1 MIKVGDLIE
10 IPEIKTVIQLKDIEE
25 SSLRQMILD
34 SFVVTTEVLKNLE
47 MIFTSLSKPEGKGA
61 FLKGHFGSGKSH
73 FLSIL
78 SLLLRTPDSWHAL
91 LSQEPSLDSFQREL
105 QSRRFLVVEIS
116 LIQHR
121 GTEFLE
127 DIFLKEIFRK
137 LSLQIGKPFE
147 GAESRHE
154 TFREIRKALRD
165 LGYSGLVLLVDELSE
180 FLRSKTDAHAY
191 QEDIRFIQ
199 YLGEEASS
207 FPLWIIASLQEWIE
221 ETGEIHQDTFNK
233 IKDRYHLRISLG
245 RAHIEELVS
254 QRLIRHRPAAEQ
266 EIRKIYQSLRRYFP
280 SFPVDETRF
289 LKLYPVHPATVSLLD
304 RLRPLF
310 SEHRG
315 VVDFIHYRLKGDAE
329 RGIPAF
335 LNRPAQDL
343 LGPSA
348 IFDHFLHR
356 IREMAETQPFVEKG
370 FDYYRDEIPRIF
382 EDPDQ
387 RKVALE
393 AVKLLTLF
401 TISPV
406 KFRYTAR
413 HMAEMILFRVTDLEA
428 EINYQYF
435 RDVLERLVKETSH
448 LSVTPGKDPLDDQFS
463 ITLRADI
470 AGILRRKIQQGVM
483 EIFPGDRRLFDRLLP
498 FAESIHLPFVGWAEQ
513 REQRVST
520 SWEYT
525 RRSGIILLRQ
535 IDEFLLDEAKARA
548 EEWKQAEEDFF
559 IVVGTTHQ
567 VERQYQHL
575 RDLLL
580 PHLREK
586 YPGLF
591 LFWIPA
597 EIKEEE
603 ESWMKEFLSAL
614 LLSDR
619 TRQESSESG
628 LPAQEFLQ
636 TFLQNGRKRLGEILT
651 KAYFN
656 GLLLWDD
663 RQMELS
669 AYGYLSQEKFL
680 QEFVPPLLSRRFP
693 KHQRVHP
700 YLEALAPTTVPNL
713 LRDFFATGTL
723 EVDDRTK
730 FGLRTI
736 LEGFLKPMGLIKKK
750 GNQYILHVDP
760 RSNELAGHF
769 LSLLEKGPLPP
780 ETLYWSFRKGD
791 YGLLKHQ
798 FEVLIFALLFS
809 GNILVHQG
817 QRKKGLEDISRSGLQ
832 GVTAISKGEILGDEI
847 RQTIPHHPLVPEKF
861 RKGPFTLSSQEALWA
876 EIRLRKEKE
885 VESLQNLLHRLKWA
899 SSFQAFKNLPWDSFR
914 QDVEDVLAQW
924 EEVKVSFPPREGL
937 ERFLSAV
944 AKEPFLSEKLRRLE
958 EVRAFFDHAERLLF
972 IYQYLSDPRL
982 SLPERLPYRSL
993 RDEKKEILRFFEAGN
1008 VSIDHGAIQKLLDR
1022 FQDFRE
1028 KYIQVYAEAH
1038 RLARSGE
1045 QFAPYEKIRHSRRYL
1060 LLTRL
1065 DQLEMISVHH
1075 NRSLV
1080 DRALTA
1086 VLFSECNAPS
1096 VEFLQSNPVCSC
1108 GFLLTMESRFTPVRE
1123 IEEAIDL
1130 GIRETIEALKAPTY
1144 QEKLLPYL
1152 RGLEEVGENEK
1163 ASAVRRILTLSPE
1176 EGEGFLSKLD
1186 EALTPLAIQGINEA
1200 FKGRVVVVNRNLDQ
1214 LYGAFIRRK
1223 YSLPQVRKIF
1233 REWLKED
1240 EISEGT
1246 FIHFIGKGET
1256 GGETQEQEGFLTFI
1270 QTEFSHLLPLLQE
1283 EGQAIFKKALLLSLW
1298 IEGHETPP
1306 RQIVPLFPF
1315 LQKGKEG
1322 RGDLLIQELSAAA
1335 RLLRQKEPDLF
1346 ERAVQEVEEAGG
1358 IFPEVSKLLE
1368 GEKAVDIFSRETIFP
1383 SILRETFEKLLAA
1396 PEEEKEGDV
1405 VIPSED
1411 PKLPPKTSGFIKKQ
1425 TEMVKALKDYN
1436 ALRQKLLALKRRQT
1450 NPPQDF
1456 QKWESLYIQHL
1467 SPLSFLLVTF
1477 PVKVERMEI
1486 SLPLPAKDRLGQ
1498 AEGLHQHFSEKFSEF
1513 FRNALPLWETGEEKR
1528 PKMIEDLEK
1537 VKIPEGAQ
1545 KIFVLMDGMRWDLW
1559 EYLKENFFAS
1569 MANQFRIIQEGAL
1582 WAHLP
1587 STTTR
1592 QMEFFGGENTIWK
1605 IAGIDERVHT
1615 ERGNLEYLFRNIL
1628 QFLQLDLAPR
1638 LRELPAGTQII
1649 LFSDHGFV
1657 GNPHFE
1663 KSDKYRASR
1672 YTHGEASPFEIIV
1685 PWAAVTKIR

>member
-34 SFVVTTEVLKNLE
+34 SFVVTTEVMKNLE
-47 MIFTSLSKPEGKGA
+47 MILTSLSKSEGKGA

-154 TFREIRKALRD
+154 TFREIKKALRE

-207 FPLWIIASLQEWIE
+207 FPLWIVASLQEWIE

-329 RGIPAF
+329 RGIPTF
-335 LNRPAQDL
+335 LDRPAQDL

-393 AVKLLTLF
+393 AVKLLILF

-435 RDVLERLVKETSH
+435 RDVLERLVKESSH

-603 ESWMKEFLSAL
+603 ESWIKEFLSAL

-736 LEGFLKPMGLIKKK
+736 LEGLLKPMGLIKKK
-750 GNQYILHVDP
+750 TNQYILHVDP

-876 EIRLRKEKE
+876 EIKSRKEKE
-885 VESLQNLLHRLKWA
+885 VESLQNLLQRLQWA
-899 SSFQAFKNLPWDSFR
+899 SSFQAFKYLPWDSFR
-914 QDVEDVLAQW
+914 REVEDVLGQW
-924 EEVKVSFPPREGL
+924 EEAKVSFPPREGL
-937 ERFLSAV
+937 ERFLSAA
-944 AKEPFLSEKLRRLE
+944 AKEPFLPDKLRRLE
-958 EVRAFFDHAERLLF
+958 EVRAFFDHAERLVF
-972 IYQYLSDPRL
+972 VYQYLSDPRL
-982 SLPERLPYRSL
+982 SLPDLPAYRSL
-993 RDEKKEILRFFEAGN
+993 RDEKAEILGFFEAGN
-1008 VSIDHGAIQKLLDR
+1008 ISIDHEAIQKILDR
-1022 FQDFRE
+1022 FQDFRG

-1038 RLARSGE
+1038 RRARSGE
-1045 QFAPYEKIRHSRRYL
+1045 QFVPYEKIRRSRRYL
-1060 LLTRL
+1060 LLARL

-1075 NRSLV
+1075 DRSLV

-1096 VEFLQSNPVCSC
+1096 AELLQSNPVCSC
-1108 GFLLTMESRFTPVRE
+1108 GFLLTMESRFPPLRE

-1130 GIRETIEALKAPTY
+1130 GIRETIEALNSPTY

-1152 RGLEEVGENEK
+1152 KGLEEVGENEK
-1163 ASAVRRILTLSPE
+1163 ASAVRRVLSLSAE
-1176 EGEGFLSKLD
+1176 EGEGFLSRLD

-1200 FKGRVVVVNRNLDQ
+1200 FKGRVVVVRRDLDQ
-1214 LYGAFIRRK
+1214 LYGALIRRK
-1223 YSLPQVRKIF
+1223 YGLPQVRKIF
-1233 REWLKED
+1233 REWLKDD

-1246 FIHFIGKGET
+1246 FVHFIGKGET
-1256 GGETQEQEGFLTFI
+1256 GGEAQEQERFFPFI
-1270 QTEFSHLLPLLQE
+1270 QAESPHLLPLLQE

-1298 IEGHETPP
+1298 IEGHETSP
-1306 RQIVPLFPF
+1306 RQLVPLFPF
-1315 LQKGKEG
+1315 LQKGREG
-1322 RGDLLIQELSAAA
+1322 RGDLLIQELCGAA

-1346 ERAVQEVEEAGG
+1346 ERVVQEVEEAGG
-1358 IFPEVSKLLE
+1358 IFPEVSRLLE
-1368 GEKAVDIFSRETIFP
+1368 GEKAVDIFCRETIFP
-1383 SILRETFEKLLAA
+1383 SILRETFERLLAA
-1396 PEEEKEGDV
+1396 PEEEKEGGTV
-1405 VIPSED
+1405 TPSED
-1411 PKLPPKTSGFIKKQ
+1411 PKLPSRTSGFIKKQ
-1425 TEMVKALKDYN
+1425 TEMVKALKDYDT
-1436 ALRQKLLALKRRQT
+1436 LRQKLLTLKRRQT

-1456 QKWESLYIQHL
+1456 QKWESLYLQHL
-1467 SPLSFLLVTF
+1467 SPLSFLLATF
-1477 PVKVERMEI
+1477 PSWVERLEI
-1486 SLPLPAKDRLGQ
+1486 SLPLPAKDRLEQ
-1498 AEGLHQHFSEKFSEF
+1498 AEDLNHYFSEKFSEF
-1513 FRNALPLWETGEEKR
+1513 YRDALPLWEAGEAKR

>member
-137 LSLQIGKPFE
+137 LSLEIGKPFE

-266 EIRKIYQSLRRYFP
+266 EIRKIYRSLRRYFP

-335 LNRPAQDL
+335 LDRPAQDL

-972 IYQYLSDPRL
+972 VYQYLGDPRL

-1200 FKGRVVVVNRNLDQ
+1200 FKGRIVVVNRNLDQ

-1256 GGETQEQEGFLTFI
+1256 GGEAQEQEGFLTFI

-1396 PEEEKEGDV
+1396 PEEEKEGGV

-1513 FRNALPLWETGEEKR
+1513 YRNALPLWETGEEKR

>member
-1 MIKVGDLIE
+1 
-10 IPEIKTVIQLKDIEE
+10 
-25 SSLRQMILD
+25 
-34 SFVVTTEVLKNLE
+34 
-47 MIFTSLSKPEGKGA
+47 
-61 FLKGHFGSGKSH
+61 
-73 FLSIL
+73 
-78 SLLLRTPDSWHAL
+78 
-91 LSQEPSLDSFQREL
+91 
-105 QSRRFLVVEIS
+105 
-116 LIQHR
+116 
-121 GTEFLE
+121 
-127 DIFLKEIFRK
+127 
-137 LSLQIGKPFE
+137 
-147 GAESRHE
+147 
-154 TFREIRKALRD
+154 
-165 LGYSGLVLLVDELSE
+165 
-180 FLRSKTDAHAY
+180 
-191 QEDIRFIQ
+191 
-199 YLGEEASS
+199 
-207 FPLWIIASLQEWIE
+207 
-221 ETGEIHQDTFNK
+221 
-233 IKDRYHLRISLG
+233 
-245 RAHIEELVS
+245 
-254 QRLIRHRPAAEQ
+254 
-266 EIRKIYQSLRRYFP
+266 
-280 SFPVDETRF
+280 
-289 LKLYPVHPATVSLLD
+289 
-304 RLRPLF
+304 
-310 SEHRG
+310 
-315 VVDFIHYRLKGDAE
+315 
-329 RGIPAF
+329 
-335 LNRPAQDL
+335 
-343 LGPSA
+343 
-348 IFDHFLHR
+348 
-356 IREMAETQPFVEKG
+356 MAETQPFVEKG
-370 FDYYRDEIPRIF
+370 FDYYRDEIPQIF
-382 EDPDQ
+382 KDPDQ
-387 RKVALE
+387 RKIALE
-393 AVKLLTLF
+393 AVKLLILF

-435 RDVLERLVKETSH
+435 RDILERLVKETSH
-448 LSVTPGKDPLDDQFS
+448 LSVMPGKDPLDDQFS

-470 AGILRRKIQQGVM
+470 AGIVRRKIQQGVM

-535 IDEFLLDEAKARA
+535 IDEFLLDEAKVRA

-575 RDLLL
+575 RDLVL

-586 YPGLF
+586 YPGIF

-614 LLSDR
+614 LLSDL
-619 TRQESSESG
+619 TRQESSESE
-628 LPAQEFLQ
+628 LPTQEFLQ

-669 AYGYLSQEKFL
+669 PYGYLSQEKFF

-736 LEGFLKPMGLIKKK
+736 LEGLLKPMGLIKKR
-750 GNQYILHVDP
+750 GNQYVLHVDP

-809 GNILVHQG
+809 GNILVLQG

-861 RKGPFTLSSQEALWA
+861 RKGPFTLSSQEDLWA
-876 EIRLRKEKE
+876 EIKSKKETE
-885 VESLQNLLHRLKWA
+885 VESLESLLQRIQWA
-899 SSFQAFKNLPWDSFR
+899 SSFQAFKHLPWASFR
-914 QDVEDVLAQW
+914 REVEDVLGQW

-937 ERFLSAV
+937 ERFLSAA
-944 AKEPFLSEKLRRLE
+944 AKEPFLPDKLRRLG
-958 EVRAFFDHAERLLF
+958 EVRAFFDHAERLIF
-972 IYQYLSDPRL
+972 VYQYLSDPRF
-982 SLPERLPYRSL
+982 SLPDLPAYQSL
-993 RDEKKEILRFFEAGN
+993 RNERNEILRFFEAGN
-1008 VSIDHGAIQKLLDR
+1008 ISIEHEAIQKVLDR
-1022 FQDFRE
+1022 FQDLRS

-1038 RLARSGE
+1038 RRARSGE
-1045 QFAPYEKIRHSRRYL
+1045 QFLPYEKIRRSRRYL
-1060 LLTRL
+1060 LLARL
-1065 DQLEMISVHH
+1065 DHLEMISVHH

-1096 VEFLQSNPVCSC
+1096 AELLQSNPVCSC
-1108 GFLLTMESRFTPVRE
+1108 GFLLTMEPKFPPLRE

-1130 GIRETIEALKAPTY
+1130 GIRETIEALSSPTY

-1152 RGLEEVGENEK
+1152 KGLEEVGENEK
-1163 ASAVRRILTLSPE
+1163 ASAVRRVLSLSAE
-1176 EGEGFLSKLD
+1176 EREVFLSKLD
-1186 EALTPLAIQGINEA
+1186 EALTPLAIQAINEA
-1200 FKGRVVVVNRNLDQ
+1200 FKGRVVVVRRDLDQ
-1214 LYGAFIRRK
+1214 LYGALIRRK

-1233 REWLKED
+1233 REWLKDD

-1246 FIHFIGKGET
+1246 FVHFIGKGET
-1256 GGETQEQEGFLTFI
+1256 GGEAQGQERFLPFI
-1270 QTEFSHLLPLLQE
+1270 QTESPHLVPLLQE
-1283 EGQAIFKKALLLSLW
+1283 EGQTIFKKALVLSLW
-1298 IEGHETPP
+1298 IEGHEISSS
-1306 RQIVPLFPF
+1306 QLVSLFPF
-1315 LQKGKEG
+1315 LQKGTEG
-1322 RGDLLIQELSAAA
+1322 RGDLLIHELCGAA

-1346 ERAVQEVEEAGG
+1346 ERVVQEVEEAGG
-1358 IFPEVSKLLE
+1358 IFPEVSRLLE
-1368 GEKAVDIFSRETIFP
+1368 GEKVVDIFCRETIFP
-1383 SILRETFEKLLAA
+1383 SILRETFERLLAA
-1396 PEEEKEGDV
+1396 PEEEEEGGMV
-1405 VIPSED
+1405 TPSED
-1411 PKLPPKTSGFIKKQ
+1411 PKLPLRAPGFIKSQ
-1425 TEMVKALKDYN
+1425 TEMVKALKDYDT
-1436 ALRQKLLALKRRQT
+1436 LRQKLFTLKRRQP
-1450 NPPQDF
+1450 NIPQDC
-1456 QKWESLYIQHL
+1456 QKWESLYLQHL
-1467 SPLSFLLVTF
+1467 SPLSFLLATF
-1477 PVKVERMEI
+1477 PSRVERMEI
-1486 SLPLPAKDRLGQ
+1486 SLPFPAKDRLEQ
-1498 AEGLHQHFSEKFSEF
+1498 AEDLNHYFSEKFSEF
-1513 FRNALPLWETGEEKR
+1513 YRNVLPSWEGGEAKR

-1537 VKIPEGAQ
+1537 AKIPQGAQ

-1569 MANQFRIIQEGAL
+1569 MANQLRIVQEGAL
-1582 WAHLP
+1582 WARLP
-1587 STTTR
+1587 STTPR
-1592 QMEFFGGENTIWK
+1592 QMEFFTKEKNIWK

-1615 ERGNLEYLFRNIL
+1615 ERGALEYLFRNIL
-1628 QFLQLDLAPR
+1628 QFLQLDLGPR
-1638 LRELPAGTQII
+1638 LKELPVGTQII

-1657 GNPHFE
+1657 ENPLFE

-1672 YTHGEASPFEIIV
+1672 YIHGEASPFEIIV
-1685 PWAAVTKIR
+1685 PWASVMKIR

>member
-1 MIKVGDLIE
+1 LIKVGDLIE
-10 IPEIKTVIQLKDIEE
+10 VPEIKTVIQLKDIEE
-25 SSLRQMILD
+25 SSLRQMILE
-34 SFVVTTEVLKNLE
+34 SFVVTTEVMKNLE
-47 MIFTSLSKPEGKGA
+47 LIFTSLSKPEGKGA

-78 SLLLRTPDSWHAL
+78 SLLLRYPDSWHAL

-105 QSRRFLVVEIS
+105 QSRRFFVVEIS

-127 DIFLKEIFRK
+127 DIFLKEIFWK

-147 GAESRHE
+147 GGESRHE
-154 TFREIRKALRD
+154 TFQEVRKELRA
-165 LGYSGLVLLVDELSE
+165 LGYFGLVLLVDELSE

-191 QEDIRFIQ
+191 REDIRFIQ

-207 FPLWIIASLQEWIE
+207 FPLWIVASLQEWIE

-245 RAHIEELVS
+245 RAHIEEIIS
-254 QRLIRHRPAAEQ
+254 QRLIRHRTGAEQ

-280 SFPVDETRF
+280 SFPVDEQRF
-289 LKLYPVHPATVSLLD
+289 LKLYPVHPATVTLLD
-304 RLRPLF
+304 HLRPLF

-315 VVDFIHYRLKGDAE
+315 VVDFIHYRLKGDVGRE
-329 RGIPAF
+329 IPTF
-335 LNRPAQDL
+335 LDRPSQDL

-348 IFDHFLHR
+348 IFDHFIHR

-370 FDYYRDEIPRIF
+370 FDYYQDEIPRIF

-387 RKVALE
+387 QKVALE
-393 AVKLLTLF
+393 AVKLLILF
-401 TISPV
+401 AISPV

-435 RDVLERLVKETSH
+435 RDVLDRLVKESPH

-463 ITLRADI
+463 ITLRADTS
-470 AGILRRKIQQGVM
+470 GILRRKIQQGVM
-483 EIFPGDRRLFDRLLP
+483 DIFPGDRRLFDRLLP
-498 FAESIHLPFVGWAEQ
+498 FAESIHIPFVGWAEK
-513 REQRVST
+513 REQRVSF

-535 IDEFLLDEAKARA
+535 IDEFLPAHA
-548 EEWKQAEEDFF
+548 ETLAGEWKQTEDDFF
-559 IVVGTTHQ
+559 VIVGSTHQ
-567 VERQYQHL
+567 VEKQYQHL
-575 RDLLL
+575 HDLLL
-580 PHLREK
+580 PSLRDK

-603 ESWMKEFLSAL
+603 ESWMREFLSAL
-614 LLSDR
+614 LLSDYYR
-619 TRQESSESG
+619 EESQESG
-628 LPAQEFLQ
+628 LQAQELLQ
-636 TFLQNGRKRLGEILT
+636 TFLNAGRKKLGEILT

-663 RQMELS
+663 RQIELS
-669 AYGYLSQEKFL
+669 HYGYLSQDKFL
-680 QEFVPPLLSRRFP
+680 QEFVPSLLSRRFP
-693 KHQRVHP
+693 KHQRIHP

-723 EVDDRTK
+723 EVDERTK

-736 LEGFLKPMGLIKKK
+736 LEGLLKPMGLIKKK
-750 GNQYILHVDP
+750 GNQYVLHVDP
-760 RSNELAGHF
+760 KTNELAGHL

-817 QRKKGLEDISRSGLQ
+817 QRRKGLEDISRSGLQ

-861 RKGPFTLSSQEALWA
+861 RKGPFTLSSQEALWL

-885 VESLQNLLHRLKWA
+885 VESLQNLIQRIQWA

-914 QDVEDVLAQW
+914 REVEDVLGQW

-944 AKEPFLSEKLRRLE
+944 TKEPFLPEKLRRLE
-958 EVRAFFDHAERLLF
+958 GLRAFFDHAERLVF
-972 IYQYLSDPRL
+972 VYQYLADPRL
-982 SLPERLPYRSL
+982 SLPDLPAYQSL
-993 RDEKKEILRFFEAGN
+993 RDEKNEILRFFEAKN
-1008 VSIDHGAIQKLLDR
+1008 VTIDHQAIQKVLDL
-1022 FQDFRE
+1022 FQDFRG
-1028 KYIQVYAEAH
+1028 KYIQVYSEAH
-1038 RLARSGE
+1038 RRARSGE
-1045 QFAPYEKIRHSRRYL
+1045 QFVPYEKIRHCRRYL
-1060 LLTRL
+1060 LLARL

-1080 DRALTA
+1080 DRMLTA
-1086 VLFSECNAPS
+1086 VLFSECNAPCA
-1096 VEFLQSNPVCSC
+1096 EILQSTPVCSC
-1108 GFLLTMESRFTPVRE
+1108 GYILTMESKFTPLRE
-1123 IEEAIDL
+1123 IEETIDL
-1130 GIRETIEALKAPTY
+1130 GIRETIEALSAPTY

-1152 RGLEEVGENEK
+1152 KGLEEVGENEK
-1163 ASAVRRILTLSPE
+1163 SQVVKRLLRLSAE
-1176 EGEGFLSKLD
+1176 EGEGFLLKLD

-1200 FKGRVVVVNRNLDQ
+1200 FKGRVVVVRRDLDQ
-1214 LYGAFIRRK
+1214 LYGALIRRK
-1223 YSLPQVRKIF
+1223 YGLSQVRKIF

-1256 GGETQEQEGFLTFI
+1256 GGEVKGQEGLLTFI
-1270 QTEFSHLLPLLQE
+1270 QVEFPHLMPFLQE

-1298 IEGHETPP
+1298 IEGYGILPP
-1306 RQIVPLFPF
+1306 QIVSRFPF

-1322 RGDLLIQELSAAA
+1322 RGDLLIQELSSAA
-1335 RLLRQKEPDLF
+1335 RLLRQKEPELF

-1368 GEKAVDIFSRETIFP
+1368 GEKAVDIFCRETIFP

-1396 PEEEKEGDV
+1396 PEEEKEGGIV
-1405 VIPSED
+1405 TPLED
-1411 PKLPPKTSGFIKKQ
+1411 PNLPPRTSGFIKKQ
-1425 TEMVKALKDYN
+1425 TEMVKTLKDYHT
-1436 ALRQKLLALKRRQT
+1436 LRQKLLTLKRRQS

-1467 SPLSFLLVTF
+1467 SPLSFLLATL
-1477 PVKVERMEI
+1477 PPRLERMEI
-1486 SLPLPAKDRLGQ
+1486 SLPLPTKNRLEEAEELKDQ
-1498 AEGLHQHFSEKFSEF
+1498 FSEKFSQF
-1513 FRNALPLWETGEEKR
+1513 YRNAISLWEKGDKKR

-1537 VKIPEGAQ
+1537 VKLTEEAQ

-1559 EYLKENFFAS
+1559 EYLKENLFSS
-1569 MANQFRIIQEGAL
+1569 MANQLRIVQEGAF

-1587 STTTR
+1587 STTPR
-1592 QMEFFGGENTIWK
+1592 QMEFFTGEK
-1605 IAGIDERVHT
+1605 KLLKVAGIDERVHT
-1615 ERGNLEYLFRNIL
+1615 ERGNLEYLFRNIH
-1628 QFLQLDLAPR
+1628 QFLQLDLKPR
-1638 LRELPAGTQII
+1638 LRELSTGTQII
-1649 LFSDHGFV
+1649 IFSDHGFIE
-1657 GNPHFE
+1657 NPHFE

-1672 YTHGEASPFEIIV
+1672 YIHGEASPFEIIV
-1685 PWAAVTKIR
+1685 PWAELVKI

>member
-10 IPEIKTVIQLKDIEE
+10 IPAIKTVIQLKDIEE

-47 MIFTSLSKPEGKGA
+47 MILASLSKQEGKGA

-91 LSQEPSLDSFQREL
+91 LSQEPSLNSFQRNL
-105 QSRRFLVVEIS
+105 QSRKFFVVEIS

-127 DIFLKEIFRK
+127 DIFLKEIFGK
-137 LSLQIGKPFE
+137 LSVQTGRPFE

-207 FPLWIIASLQEWIE
+207 FPLWIVASLQEWIE

-233 IKDRYHLRISLG
+233 IKDRYPIRISLG
-245 RAHIEELVS
+245 RAHIEELLS

-266 EIRKIYQSLRRYFP
+266 EIRKIYESLCRYFP

-289 LKLYPVHPATVSLLD
+289 LKLYPVHPATVALLD

-315 VVDFIHYRLKGDAE
+315 VVDFIHYRLKGDRE
-329 RGIPAF
+329 RGIPTF
-335 LNRPAQDL
+335 LDRPAQDL

-348 IFDHFLHR
+348 IFDHFVHR

-393 AVKLLTLF
+393 AVKLLVLF
-401 TISPV
+401 AISPV

-413 HMAEMILFRVTDLEA
+413 HMAEMTLFRVTDLEA
-428 EINYQYF
+428 EINYQYV
-435 RDVLERLVKETSH
+435 RDILERLVKETSH
-448 LSVTPGKDPLDDQFS
+448 LSVTPGKDPFDDQFS
-463 ITLRADI
+463 ITLRADM
-470 AGILRRKIQQGVM
+470 AGVLRRKIQQGVM

-498 FAESIHLPFVGWAEQ
+498 FAESIHLPFIGWAEQ

-535 IDEFLLDEAKARA
+535 IDEFLPDEATARA
-548 EEWKQAEEDFF
+548 EESKQIEEDFF

-580 PHLREK
+580 PRLRER
-586 YPGLF
+586 YPGFF

-603 ESWMKEFLSAL
+603 EAWMKEFLSAL
-614 LLSDR
+614 LLSER
-619 TRQESSESG
+619 TRQEASESR

-656 GLLLWDD
+656 GLLFWDD
-663 RQMELS
+663 RQVELS

-680 QEFVPPLLSRRFP
+680 QEFVSPLLSRRFP

-713 LRDFFATGTL
+713 LRDFFATGML

-736 LEGFLKPMGLIKKK
+736 LEGLLKPMGLIKKK
-750 GNQYILHVDP
+750 GNQYVLHVDP
-760 RSNELAGHF
+760 RNNELAGHF

-780 ETLYWSFRKGD
+780 DKLYWSFRKGD
-791 YGLLKHQ
+791 YGLLRHQ
-798 FEVLIFALLFS
+798 FEVLIFALSFS
-809 GNILVHQG
+809 GNILLHQG

-832 GVTAISKGEILGDEI
+832 GVTAISKGEILSDEI
-847 RQTIPHHPLVPEKF
+847 RQTIPHHPLIPEKF

-876 EIRLRKEKE
+876 EIKSTKEKE
-885 VESLQNLLHRLKWA
+885 VESLQNLFQRLQWA
-899 SSFQAFKNLPWDSFR
+899 SSFQAFKHLPWDSFR
-914 QDVEDVLAQW
+914 REVEEVLGQW

-937 ERFLSAV
+937 ERFLSAA
-944 AKEPFLSEKLRRLE
+944 AKEPFLQDKLHRLE
-958 EVRAFFDHAERLLF
+958 EVRAFFDHAERLVF
-972 IYQYLSDPRL
+972 VYQYLSDPRL
-982 SLPERLPYRSL
+982 SLPDLPVYRSL
-993 RDEKKEILRFFEAGN
+993 RDEKNEILRFFEAGN
-1008 VSIDHGAIQKLLDR
+1008 ISIDQEAIQKVLNR
-1022 FQDFRE
+1022 FQDFRN

-1038 RLARSGE
+1038 RRTRSGE
-1045 QFAPYEKIRHSRRYL
+1045 QFVPYEKIRRSRRYL
-1060 LLTRL
+1060 LLARL

-1080 DRALTA
+1080 DRTLSA
-1086 VLFSECNAPS
+1086 VLFSECNLPTA
-1096 VEFLQSNPVCSC
+1096 ELLQSNPVCSC
-1108 GFLLTMESRFTPVRE
+1108 GFLLTMESKFPPLRE
-1123 IEEAIDL
+1123 IEESIDL
-1130 GIRETIEALKAPTY
+1130 GIRETIEALNSPTY

-1152 RGLEEVGENEK
+1152 KGLEEVGENEK
-1163 ASAVRRILTLSPE
+1163 ASAVRRVLSLHADEREDFLTR
-1176 EGEGFLSKLD
+1176 LD

-1200 FKGRVVVVNRNLDQ
+1200 FKGRVVVVRRDLDQ
-1214 LYGAFIRRK
+1214 LYGALIRRK
-1223 YSLPQVRKIF
+1223 YGLPQVRKIF

-1246 FIHFIGKGET
+1246 FVHFIGKGET
-1256 GGETQEQEGFLTFI
+1256 GESQGKERLSPFI
-1270 QTEFSHLLPLLQE
+1270 QTEFPHLLPLLQE
-1283 EGQAIFKKALLLSLW
+1283 EGQAVFKKALLLSLW
-1298 IEGHETPP
+1298 IEGHGVSP
-1306 RQIVPLFPF
+1306 RQLGPIFPF

-1322 RGDLLIQELSAAA
+1322 KGDLLIQELSGAA
-1335 RLLRQKEPDLF
+1335 RLLLQKEPKLF
-1346 ERAVQEVEEAGG
+1346 ERVVQEVEEAGG
-1358 IFPEVSKLLE
+1358 IFLEVSKLIE
-1368 GEKAVDIFSRETIFP
+1368 EEKAADIFCRETIFP
-1383 SILRETFEKLLAA
+1383 SILRETFERLLAA
-1396 PEEEKEGDV
+1396 PEEQKEGTMV
-1405 VIPSED
+1405 TPSED
-1411 PKLPPKTSGFIKKQ
+1411 PKLSPRTSGFIKKQ
-1425 TEMVKALKDYN
+1425 TEMVKALKDYDTF
-1436 ALRQKLLALKRRQT
+1436 RHKLLTLKRRQT

-1456 QKWESLYIQHL
+1456 QKWESFYLQHL
-1467 SPLSFLLVTF
+1467 SPLSFLLATF
-1477 PVKVERMEI
+1477 PPRIERMEI

-1498 AEGLHQHFSEKFSEF
+1498 AEDLSQYFSEKFSEF
-1513 FRNALPLWETGEEKR
+1513 YRNTLPLWEAGQAKR

-1537 VKIPEGAQ
+1537 AKIPQGEQ

-1559 EYLKENFFAS
+1559 EYLKENFFAP
-1569 MANQFRIIQEGAL
+1569 MANQFRIPQEGVL

-1587 STTTR
+1587 STTPR
-1592 QMEFFGGENTIWK
+1592 QMEYFTGERKLWK
-1605 IAGIDERVHT
+1605 IPGIDERVHT
-1615 ERGNLEYLFRNIL
+1615 EKGPLEYLFRNIL
-1628 QFLQLDLAPR
+1628 QFLQLDLSPR
-1638 LRELPAGTQII
+1638 LRELPAGTQLII
-1649 LFSDHGFV
+1649 FSDHGFV
-1657 GNPHFE
+1657 ENPHFE
-1663 KSDKYRASR
+1663 KSDKYRVSR

-1685 PWAAVTKIR
+1685 PWASVTKIR

>member
-1 MIKVGDLIE
+1 LIKVGDLIE

-335 LNRPAQDL
+335 LDRPAQDL

-1396 PEEEKEGDV
+1396 PEEEKEGGV

>member
-1 MIKVGDLIE
+1 LIKVGDLIE

-1396 PEEEKEGDV
+1396 PEEEKEGGV

>member
-1 MIKVGDLIE
+1 LIKVGDLIE

-329 RGIPAF
+329 RGIPTF
-335 LNRPAQDL
+335 LDRPAQDL

-1256 GGETQEQEGFLTFI
+1256 GGEAQEQEGFLTFI

-1396 PEEEKEGDV
+1396 PEEEKEGGV

-1513 FRNALPLWETGEEKR
+1513 YRNALPLWETGEEKR

>member
-137 LSLQIGKPFE
+137 LSLEIGKPFE

-266 EIRKIYQSLRRYFP
+266 EIRKIYRSLRRYFP

-335 LNRPAQDL
+335 LDRPAQDL

-972 IYQYLSDPRL
+972 VYQYLGDPRL

-1200 FKGRVVVVNRNLDQ
+1200 FKGRVVVVRRDLDQ
-1214 LYGAFIRRK
+1214 LYGALIRRK

-1256 GGETQEQEGFLTFI
+1256 GGEAQEQEGFLTFI

-1396 PEEEKEGDV
+1396 PEEEKEGGV

-1486 SLPLPAKDRLGQ
+1486 SLPLPAKDRLVQ

-1513 FRNALPLWETGEEKR
+1513 YRNALPLWETGEEKR

>member
-1 MIKVGDLIE
+1 LIKVGDLIE

-25 SSLRQMILD
+25 PSLRQMIVD
-34 SFVVTTEVLKNLE
+34 SFVVTTEVMKNLE
-47 MIFTSLSKPEGKGA
+47 MILASLSKPEGKGA

-154 TFREIRKALRD
+154 TFREVRKLLRD
-165 LGYSGLVLLVDELSE
+165 LGYSGMVLLVDELSE

-207 FPLWIIASLQEWIE
+207 FPLWIVASLQEWIE

-254 QRLIRHRPAAEQ
+254 QRLIRHRPGAEQ
-266 EIRKIYQSLRRYFP
+266 GIREIYQFLRRYFP

-289 LKLYPVHPATVSLLD
+289 LKLYPVHPATVTLLD

-329 RGIPAF
+329 RGIPSF
-335 LNRPAQDL
+335 LDRPAQEL

-393 AVKLLTLF
+393 AVELLILF
-401 TISPV
+401 AISPV
-406 KFRYTAR
+406 KLRYTAR

-435 RDVLERLVKETSH
+435 RDILERLVKETSH
-448 LSVTPGKDPLDDQFS
+448 LSMTPGKDPLDDQFS

-548 EEWKQAEEDFF
+548 EEWKQAEEDFL
-559 IVVGTTHQ
+559 IVIGTTHQ

-580 PHLREK
+580 PYLREK
-586 YPGLF
+586 DPGLF

-597 EIKEEE
+597 EVKEEE

-680 QEFVPPLLSRRFP
+680 KEFVPPLLSRKFP

-700 YLEALAPTTVPNL
+700 YLDALAPTTVPNL

-730 FGLRTI
+730 FGIRTI
-736 LEGFLKPMGLIKKK
+736 LEGLLKPMGLIKKR
-750 GNQYILHVDP
+750 GNQYVLHVDP
-760 RSNELAGHF
+760 RSNELVGHF
-769 LSLLEKGPLPP
+769 LSFLEKGPVPP
-780 ETLYWSFRKGD
+780 DTLYWSFRKGD
-791 YGLLKHQ
+791 YGLLRHQ
-798 FEVLIFALLFS
+798 FEVLIFALSFS
-809 GNILVHQG
+809 GNILLHQG
-817 QRKKGLEDISRSGLQ
+817 QRKKGLEDVSRNGLQ
-832 GVTAISKGEILGDEI
+832 GVTAISKGEVLGDEI

-861 RKGPFTLSSQEALWA
+861 RKGPFTLSSQEALWT
-876 EIRLRKEKE
+876 EIKSRKEKE
-885 VESLQNLLHRLKWA
+885 VESLQNLLQRIQWA
-899 SSFQAFKNLPWDSFR
+899 SSFQAFKHLPWDSFR
-914 QDVEDVLAQW
+914 REVEDVLGQW

-937 ERFLSAV
+937 ERFLSAA
-944 AKEPFLSEKLRRLE
+944 AKEPFLLDKLRRLE
-958 EVRAFFDHAERLLF
+958 EVRAFFDHAERLVF
-972 IYQYLSDPRL
+972 VYQYLSDPRL
-982 SLPERLPYRSL
+982 SLPDLPAYRSL
-993 RDEKKEILRFFEAGN
+993 RNEKAEILGFFEAGN
-1008 VSIDHGAIQKLLDR
+1008 ISTDHEAIQKVLDR
-1022 FQDFRE
+1022 FQDFRG
-1028 KYIQVYAEAH
+1028 KYIQVYVEAH
-1038 RLARSGE
+1038 RRARSGE
-1045 QFAPYEKIRHSRRYL
+1045 QFVPYEKIRRSRRYL
-1060 LLTRL
+1060 LLARL
-1065 DQLEMISVHH
+1065 DQLEMVSVHH

-1096 VEFLQSNPVCSC
+1096 AELLQSNPVCSC
-1108 GFLLTMESRFTPVRE
+1108 GFLLTMQPTFPPLRE

-1130 GIRETIEALKAPTY
+1130 GIRETIEALNSPTY
-1144 QEKLLPYL
+1144 QEKLLSYL
-1152 RGLEEVGENEK
+1152 KGLEEVGENEK
-1163 ASAVRRILTLSPE
+1163 ASAVRRVLSLSSE
-1176 EGEGFLSKLD
+1176 VGEGFLSGID

-1200 FKGRVVVVNRNLDQ
+1200 FKGRVVVVRRDLDQ
-1214 LYGAFIRRK
+1214 LYGALIRRK
-1223 YSLPQVRKIF
+1223 YGLPQVRKIF
-1233 REWLKED
+1233 REWLKDD

-1246 FIHFIGKGET
+1246 FVHFIGKGET
-1256 GGETQEQEGFLTFI
+1256 GGEAQERERFFPFI
-1270 QTEFSHLLPLLQE
+1270 QAEFPHLLPLLQE

-1298 IEGHETPP
+1298 IEGHEIPP
-1306 RQIVPLFPF
+1306 RQLFPLFPF

-1322 RGDLLIQELSAAA
+1322 RGDLLIQELSGAA
-1335 RLLRQKEPDLF
+1335 RLIRQKEFNLF
-1346 ERAVQEVEEAGG
+1346 ERVVLEVEEAGE
-1358 IFPEVSKLLE
+1358 IFPEVSRLLE
-1368 GEKAVDIFSRETIFP
+1368 GEKAVDIFCRETVFP
-1383 SILRETFEKLLAA
+1383 SILREMFERLLGA
-1396 PEEEKEGDV
+1396 PEEEKEGGTV
-1405 VIPSED
+1405 TPSED
-1411 PKLPPKTSGFIKKQ
+1411 PKLPSKTSGFTKKQ
-1425 TEMVKALKDYN
+1425 TDMVNALKDYDTF
-1436 ALRQKLLALKRRQT
+1436 RQKLFTLKRRQT

-1456 QKWESLYIQHL
+1456 QRWESLYTQHL
-1467 SPLSFLLVTF
+1467 SRLSFLLATF
-1477 PVKVERMEI
+1477 PSRVERMEI
-1486 SLPLPAKDRLGQ
+1486 SLPLPAKDRLEQ
-1498 AEGLHQHFSEKFSEF
+1498 AEDLSHHFSQKFSEF
-1513 FRNALPLWETGEEKR
+1513 YRNVLPSWEAGEAKR

-1537 VKIPEGAQ
+1537 TKTPQGEQ

-1559 EYLKENFFAS
+1559 EYLKENFFAP
-1569 MANQFRIIQEGAL
+1569 MANQVRIVQEGAL

-1587 STTTR
+1587 STTPR
-1592 QMEFFGGENTIWK
+1592 QMEFFTSEKKIWK
-1605 IAGIDERVHT
+1605 IVGIDERIHT
-1615 ERGNLEYLFRNIL
+1615 EKGNLEYLFRNIL

-1638 LRELPAGTQII
+1638 LRELPSGIQII

-1657 GNPHFE
+1657 ENPHFE
-1663 KSDKYRASR
+1663 QSDKYRTSR
-1672 YTHGEASPFEIIV
+1672 YVHGESSPFEIII
-1685 PWAAVTKIR
+1685 PWATVMKIK

>member
-1 MIKVGDLIE
+1 LIKVGDLIE

-25 SSLRQMILD
+25 PGLRQMIVD
-34 SFVVTTEVLKNLE
+34 SFVVTTEVMKNLE
-47 MIFTSLSKPEGKGA
+47 MILASLSRPEGKGA

-137 LSLQIGKPFE
+137 LSLQIGRPFE

-154 TFREIRKALRD
+154 TFREVRKVLRD
-165 LGYSGLVLLVDELSE
+165 LGYSGMVLLVDELSE

-207 FPLWIIASLQEWIE
+207 FPLWIVASLQEWIE

-254 QRLIRHRPAAEQ
+254 QRLIRHRPGAEQ
-266 EIRKIYQSLRRYFP
+266 GIREIYQFLRRYFP

-289 LKLYPVHPATVSLLD
+289 LKLYPVHPATVTLLD

-329 RGIPAF
+329 RGIPSF
-335 LNRPAQDL
+335 LDRPAQEL

-393 AVKLLTLF
+393 AVELLILF
-401 TISPV
+401 AISPV
-406 KFRYTAR
+406 KLRYTAR

-435 RDVLERLVKETSH
+435 RDILERLVKETSH
-448 LSVTPGKDPLDDQFS
+448 LSMTPGKDPLDDQFS

-535 IDEFLLDEAKARA
+535 IDEFLLDETKARA

-559 IVVGTTHQ
+559 IVIGTTHQ

-580 PHLREK
+580 PYLREK
-586 YPGLF
+586 DPGLF

-597 EIKEEE
+597 EVKEEE

-680 QEFVPPLLSRRFP
+680 KEFVPPLLSRKFP

-700 YLEALAPTTVPNL
+700 YLDALAPTTVPNL

-730 FGLRTI
+730 FGIRTI
-736 LEGFLKPMGLIKKK
+736 LEGLLKPMGLIKKR
-750 GNQYILHVDP
+750 GNQYVLHVDP
-760 RSNELAGHF
+760 RSNELVGHF
-769 LSLLEKGPLPP
+769 LSFLEKGPVPP
-780 ETLYWSFRKGD
+780 DTLYWSFRKGD
-791 YGLLKHQ
+791 YGLLRHQ
-798 FEVLIFALLFS
+798 FEVLIFALSFS
-809 GNILVHQG
+809 GNILLHQG
-817 QRKKGLEDISRSGLQ
+817 QRKKGLEDVSRNGLQ
-832 GVTAISKGEILGDEI
+832 GVTAISKGEVLGDEI

-876 EIRLRKEKE
+876 EIKSRKEKE
-885 VESLQNLLHRLKWA
+885 VESLHSLLQRIQWA
-899 SSFQAFKNLPWDSFR
+899 SSFQAFKHLPWNSFR
-914 QDVEDVLAQW
+914 REVEDLLDQW

-937 ERFLSAV
+937 ERFLSAA
-944 AKEPFLSEKLRRLE
+944 AKEPFLLDKLRRLE
-958 EVRAFFDHAERLLF
+958 GVRAFFDQAERLVF
-972 IYQYLSDPRL
+972 VYQYLSDPRL
-982 SLPERLPYRSL
+982 SLPDLPAYQFL
-993 RDEKKEILRFFEAGN
+993 RNEKAEILGFFEAGII
-1008 VSIDHGAIQKLLDR
+1008 STDHEAIQKVLDR
-1022 FQDFRE
+1022 FQDFRG

-1038 RLARSGE
+1038 RRARSGE
-1045 QFAPYEKIRHSRRYL
+1045 QFVPYEKIRHSRRYL
-1060 LLTRL
+1060 LLARL

-1096 VEFLQSNPVCSC
+1096 AELLQSNPVCSC
-1108 GFLLTMESRFTPVRE
+1108 GFLLTMQPTFPPLRE

-1130 GIRETIEALKAPTY
+1130 GIRETIEALNSPTY
-1144 QEKLLPYL
+1144 QEKLLSYL
-1152 RGLEEVGENEK
+1152 KGLEEVGEHEK
-1163 ASAVRRILTLSPE
+1163 ASAVRRVLSLSSE
-1176 EGEGFLSKLD
+1176 AGEGFLSGLD

-1200 FKGRVVVVNRNLDQ
+1200 FKGRVVVVRRDLDQ
-1214 LYGAFIRRK
+1214 LYGALIRRK
-1223 YSLPQVRKIF
+1223 YGLPQVRKIF
-1233 REWLKED
+1233 REWLKDD

-1246 FIHFIGKGET
+1246 FVHFIGKGET
-1256 GGETQEQEGFLTFI
+1256 GGEAQERERFFPFI
-1270 QTEFSHLLPLLQE
+1270 EAESPHLLPLLQE
-1283 EGQAIFKKALLLSLW
+1283 EGQAIFKKALLFSLW
-1298 IEGHETPP
+1298 IEGHGILPP
-1306 RQIVPLFPF
+1306 QLFPLFPF

-1322 RGDLLIQELSAAA
+1322 RGDLLVQELSGAA
-1335 RLLRQKEPDLF
+1335 RVLRQKETDLF
-1346 ERAVQEVEEAGG
+1346 ERVVQEVEEAGG
-1358 IFPEVSKLLE
+1358 IFPEVSRLLE
-1368 GEKAVDIFSRETIFP
+1368 GEKAVDIFCRETVFP
-1383 SILRETFEKLLAA
+1383 SILREVFERLLGA
-1396 PEEEKEGDV
+1396 PEEEKEGRM
-1405 VIPSED
+1405 IAPSED
-1411 PKLPPKTSGFIKKQ
+1411 PKLSSRTLGFIKKQ
-1425 TEMVKALKDYN
+1425 TEMVNALKDYDTF
-1436 ALRQKLLALKRRQT
+1436 RQKLFTIKRRQT
-1450 NPPQDF
+1450 NPPPDF
-1456 QKWESLYIQHL
+1456 QKWESLYVQHL
-1467 SPLSFLLVTF
+1467 SPLSFLLATF
-1477 PVKVERMEI
+1477 PSRVERMEI
-1486 SLPLPAKDRLGQ
+1486 SLPLPAKDRLEQ
-1498 AEGLHQHFSEKFSEF
+1498 AEDLSQRFSEKFSEF
-1513 FRNALPLWETGEEKR
+1513 YRKVLPLWGAGEAKR

-1537 VKIPEGAQ
+1537 AKISQGTQ
-1545 KIFVLMDGMRWDLW
+1545 RIFVLMDGMRWDLW
-1559 EYLKENFFAS
+1559 EYLKENLFAS
-1569 MANQFRIIQEGAL
+1569 LANQVQIVQEGAL

-1587 STTTR
+1587 STTPR
-1592 QMEFFGGENTIWK
+1592 QMEFFTGEKKIWK

-1638 LRELPAGTQII
+1638 LKELPVGTQII

-1657 GNPHFE
+1657 ENPLFE

>member
-1 MIKVGDLIE
+1 LIKVGDLIE

-137 LSLQIGKPFE
+137 LSLEIGKPFE

-266 EIRKIYQSLRRYFP
+266 EIRKIYRSLRRYFP

-335 LNRPAQDL
+335 LDRPAQDL

-972 IYQYLSDPRL
+972 VYQYLGDPRL

-1096 VEFLQSNPVCSC
+1096 IELLQSNPVCSC

-1200 FKGRVVVVNRNLDQ
+1200 FKGRIVVVNRNLDQ

-1256 GGETQEQEGFLTFI
+1256 GGEAQEQEGFLTFI

-1396 PEEEKEGDV
+1396 PEEEKEGGV

-1486 SLPLPAKDRLGQ
+1486 SLPLPAKDRLVQ

-1513 FRNALPLWETGEEKR
+1513 YRNALPLWETGEEKR

>member
-329 RGIPAF
+329 RGIPTF
-335 LNRPAQDL
+335 LDRPAQDL

-413 HMAEMILFRVTDLEA
+413 HMAEMILYRVTDLEA

-1256 GGETQEQEGFLTFI
+1256 GGEAQEQEGFLTFI

-1396 PEEEKEGDV
+1396 PEEEKEGGV